1 MIIRL
6 RWWVSYR
13 MAAHRAYHAGTVTAA
28 ALARR
33 ERDRIRY
40 SRP

>member
-1 MIIRL
+1 MINRL

-13 MAAHRAYHAGTVTAA
+13 LAAHRAHRAGTVTAA

-33 ERDRIRY
+33 ERERIRY